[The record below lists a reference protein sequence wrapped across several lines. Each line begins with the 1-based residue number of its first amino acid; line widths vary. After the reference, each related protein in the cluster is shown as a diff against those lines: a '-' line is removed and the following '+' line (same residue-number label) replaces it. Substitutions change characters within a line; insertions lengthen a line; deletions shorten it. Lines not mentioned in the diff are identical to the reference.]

1 MRIQLVL
8 LAACRRPVV
17 VRGHAGEQFAYRF
30 FGEADSGSGHSK
42 MQVLVYNQVLGISV
56 GVFISG

>member
-1 MRIQLVL
+1 M
-8 LAACRRPVV
+8 
-17 VRGHAGEQFAYRF
+17 RGHAGEQFAYRF